1 LEEAPHAVVSH
12 RDGEAAVVEGE
23 RYAALTT
30 TMVSLTGD
38 EATEEHLAYTA
49 TDEAGEEEADEDRH
63 IPGHFTFAYT
73 PQSTAAQ
80 EQKMLPWREKRRH
93 RRHERPE
100 AAPPTPRAQPST

>member
-23 RYAALTT
+23 RYAALTA

-49 TDEAGEEEADEDRH
+49 ADEAGEEEADEDRH

-80 EQKMLPWREKRRH
+80 EQKTLPWREKHRH
-93 RRHERPE
+93 RRHERLE
-100 AAPPTPRAQPST
+100 ATPPTPRAQPST